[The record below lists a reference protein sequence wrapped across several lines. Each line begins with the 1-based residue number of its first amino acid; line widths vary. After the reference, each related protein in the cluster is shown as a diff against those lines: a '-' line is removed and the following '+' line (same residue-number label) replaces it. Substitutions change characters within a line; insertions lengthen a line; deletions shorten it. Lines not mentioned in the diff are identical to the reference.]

1 MTLAPNDPFRGIHQ
15 MRNDLDQIFPDSIYP
30 LHLQQTRL
38 PIMDLHETDNEI
50 IVTCDIPGLESK
62 EDVDIDIDYNALT
75 VKGAIKQSQEFNE
88 NHVRH
93 RERFFGSFLRTITL
107 PCSVDESG
115 AKAVYR
121 NGVLE
126 IRMPK
131 RENHRKNRIDID
143 FH

>member
-1 MTLAPNDPFRGIHQ
+1 MTLVPYDPFRGVRQ

-38 PIMDLHETDNEI
+38 PFMDLHETDNEVI
-50 IVTCDIPGLESK
+50 ATCDIPGLLNK
-62 EDVDIDIDYNALT
+62 KDVDIDIDYNALT
-75 VKGAIKQSQEFNE
+75 VKGTINQSQEFKE
-88 NHVRH
+88 DHVRH
-93 RERFFGSFLRTITL
+93 RERFIGSFLRTITL
-107 PCSVDESG
+107 PCPVNESG
-115 AKAVYR
+115 TKAVYK

-131 RENHRKNRIDID
+131 REDHQKNRIDVD